1 MKGAVVMYGIN
12 NAANLDLT
20 GRVSEFAY
28 QYVYGSI
35 RNNSSK
41 VDKVLGQLNLT
52 YRKGKTKNDID
63 FIYNIKN
70 NLRTK
75 KNYEKAK
82 FIIFRASFIT
92 YIVHTFLRS
101 PLQRFPIK
109 NSRI

>member
-52 YRKGKTKNDID
+52 YRKGKSKNDID
-63 FIYNIKN
+63 FIFKSAHQRCGN
-70 NLRTK
+70 NDPMMIAVKRLSTDVLKSLR
-75 KNYEKAK
+75 
-82 FIIFRASFIT
+82 
-92 YIVHTFLRS
+92 
-101 PLQRFPIK
+101 
-109 NSRI
+109 